1 MFNNSKVICSIIAI
15 ICFMIAGTINNK
27 GMERF
32 TVHDRSVTL
41 LDVGVTVE
49 SIKTNKI
56 SSVSGIFLDD
66 ESGLA
71 FTAPVNLTT
80 YAQFKSGGHNEIK
93 MTLPFNKDT
102 VNGNSVG
109 IVFVFLS
116 VLITVVG
123 IIFIVL
129 VTQFLQEDWARRKRK
144 ALNNSSPS
152 AT

>member
-1 MFNNSKVICSIIAI
+1 MFKNSKVICSIIAI
-15 ICFMIAGTINNK
+15 ICFMIAVTINNK

-32 TVHDRSVTL
+32 TIHDRSVTL

-56 SSVSGIFLDD
+56 SSISGVFLDN

-71 FTAPVNLTT
+71 FTAPIDLTT
-80 YAQFKSGGHNEIK
+80 YTQFKAGGHNEIK
-93 MTLPFNKDT
+93 MTRPFSKDT

-123 IIFIVL
+123 IVFIVL
-129 VTQFLQEDWARRKRK
+129 IAQFLQEDWEKRKRK

>member
-1 MFNNSKVICSIIAI
+1 MFNSPKVICSIIAI
-15 ICFMIAGTINNK
+15 CCFMIAGTFNNK

-32 TVHDRSVTL
+32 TIHDRSVTL

-56 SSVSGIFLDD
+56 SSVSGIFLDN

-71 FTAPVNLTT
+71 FTAPVDLNT
-80 YAQFKSGGHNEIK
+80 YAQFKAGGHNEIK

-116 VLITVVG
+116 VIITVVG
-123 IIFIVL
+123 IVFIVL
-129 VTQFLQEDWARRKRK
+129 VAQFIQEDWVKRKRK

>member
-1 MFNNSKVICSIIAI
+1 MFNSPKVICSIIAI
-15 ICFMIAGTINNK
+15 ICFMIAGTLNNK
-27 GMERF
+27 GIERF
-32 TVHDRSVTL
+32 AIHDRSVTL
-41 LDVGVTVE
+41 LDVGVTLE

-56 SSVSGIFLDD
+56 SSISGIFLDN

-71 FTAPVNLTT
+71 FTAPVDLNT
-80 YAQFKSGGHNEIK
+80 YEQFKSGGQNEIK
-93 MTLPFNKDT
+93 MTRPFNKDT

-116 VLITVVG
+116 VMISVIG
-123 IIFIVL
+123 IVFIV
-129 VTQFLQEDWARRKRK
+129 VIAQFIQEDWEKRKRK